1 MQWMMDR
8 EEGVEE
14 GHTRS
19 HLLHPLWKEFSD
31 SSGKYSTLYCNPH
44 TGRYTYLPEQ
54 FVLGKYMNIELY
66 KYTITLVV
74 ANTHTLRYTS
84 YM

>member
-1 MQWMMDR
+1 MQWMVDR
-8 EEGVEE
+8 EKGVEE
-14 GHTRS
+14 GETRS
-19 HLLHPLWKEFSD
+19 QLLHPLWKEFSD

-54 FVLGKYMNIELY
+54 FALGKYNNC

-74 ANTHTLRYTS
+74 ANTHTLRYTL